1 MKIIKTFEGF
11 LNFGKK
17 SIKKIPNLESSKKIS
32 ADDAFR
38 LILRDIDKE
47 HSDFEAKTN
56 KERDMLIGSLW
67 SEYSPRYA
75 ELIGKSVS
83 DAQDLLYPRLLT
95 HFVDGY

>member
-1 MKIIKTFEGF
+1 
-11 LNFGKK
+11 
-17 SIKKIPNLESSKKIS
+17 
-32 ADDAFR
+32 
-38 LILRDIDKE
+38 
-47 HSDFEAKTN
+47 
-56 KERDMLIGSLW
+56 MLIGSLW